1 MQAGHEQRCKPSV
14 AWIKHWEEGVRSSNS
29 KINPDKTKKERTKQ
43 RWLCTFCFLPYLFA
57 YGKLN
62 PLAAAAAQLKL
73 TYWKLRL
80 SRSANSASKL
90 MKTSWNSSNWTIRKQ
105 PISHAAWVAFPT
117 RIIVCKEAKYNSSSP
132 RGVSDIYQKGVHF
145 KSVRIQFSKSNC
157 AYLIRYLVS
166 NCVCFA
172 EDVHFNFLHVG
183 RHVAKGKLG
192 LLLRYLVSIIV
203 NTLH

>member
-29 KINPDKTKKERTKQ
+29 KINPDKTKKEKRSKQ

-62 PLAAAAAQLKL
+62 PLAAACSSSSLIENWDYRGQQTL
-73 TYWKLRL
+73 LRSQWRL
-80 SRSANSASKL
+80 L
-90 MKTSWNSSNWTIRKQ
+90 GSSNRTIRKQ
-105 PISHAAWVAFPT
+105 PISHAAWVAFLT

-157 AYLIRYLVS
+157 AYLIR
-166 NCVCFA
+166 
-172 EDVHFNFLHVG
+172 
-183 RHVAKGKLG
+183 
-192 LLLRYLVSIIV
+192 
-203 NTLH
+203 